1 MIPANTVASIIETAR
16 IEEVVGDFVSLKR
29 RGSNLIGLCPFHQE
43 KTPSFTVSPAKGIF
57 KCFGCGKAGDS
68 TRFIMEHEHYSYPE
82 ALRYLAKKYNI
93 EIEEREQTA
102 EELVALNE
110 RERMFNLNSFAQQY
124 FTSQLFEQEEGRAIG
139 LSYFKE
145 RDFRES
151 IIKKFQ
157 LGYNP
162 DQRDS
167 MSRFAVNQ
175 GYTPDILLKTGL
187 STGTEERLYDRFQGR
202 VIFPIHNLTGK
213 VIGFGGRILQ
223 SDKSKAKYLNSPE
236 SEIYNKSKTLYG
248 IYFAKNAISK
258 LDNCLLVE
266 GYTDVI
272 SMHQAGIENV
282 VASSGTSLTTEQIRL
297 VRRYTK
303 NITMLYDGDKAG
315 INASLR
321 GTDMILEEGMN
332 VRVVLLPEGEDPDS
346 FVRKNRTAEVE
357 AYIKKESKDFISFK
371 TNLLLEEAANDPIRK
386 AGLVKEIVE
395 TIALIPDAIYRSV
408 YVKECSR
415 LMDVEEQTLMNELN
429 KLLRNRLRKQLDK
442 DVPPATPETAVVLPP
457 RQVEGPESKPGYFQE
472 RELVKILLQHG
483 SETLSFEETDED
495 GFPVVYRESV
505 AQFIIDELES
515 DNIFFEH
522 ETHRKI
528 FNTYIASLDKGVIP
542 EQQHFVSNPEP
553 DIALLAVDLLSS
565 PYELHDW
572 ERKKI
577 FVKKEVEVLKHFITT
592 TLYKYKDRIIE
603 NKRIEISNLINS
615 TTDIDEQ
622 IRLITKK
629 KQLDDLRVKI
639 NQALG
644 IVITK

>member
-124 FTSQLFEQEEGRAIG
+124 FSAQLFDQEEGRAIG

-145 RDFRES
+145 RDFREA

-167 MSRFAVNQ
+167 MSRFAVSQ

-332 VRVVLLPEGEDPDS
+332 VRVVMLPEGEDPDS
-346 FVRKNRTAEVE
+346 FVRKNRTTEVE

-429 KLLRNRLRKQLDK
+429 KLLRNKLRKQLDK
-442 DVPPATPETAVVLPP
+442 DIPTAAPDTAPPQPP
-457 RQVEGPESKPGYFQE
+457 KQAEGPESKPGFYQE
-472 RELVKILLQHG
+472 REIVKILLQYG

-505 AQFIIDELES
+505 AQFIIDDLES
-515 DNIFFEH
+515 DSISFEH

-528 FNTYIASLDKGVIP
+528 YHTYTASLDQGVIP

-553 DIALLAVDLLSS
+553 DIALLAVDLLST

-577 FVKKEVEVLKHFITT
+577 FVKKEIEVLKQAITVA
-592 TLYKYKDRIIE
+592 LFRYKEKILEARLTHIASEMRETSDSDVLMKLLRQKKD
-603 NKRIEISNLINS
+603 
-615 TTDIDEQ
+615 
-622 IRLITKK
+622 
-629 KQLDDLRVKI
+629 LDDLRVKI

>member
-1 MIPANTVASIIETAR
+1 MIPANTVASILETAR

-29 RGSNLIGLCPFHQE
+29 RGSNMIGLCPFHQE

-124 FTSQLFEQEEGRAIG
+124 FSTQLFEQEEGRAIG

-145 RDFRES
+145 RDFREA

-162 DQRDS
+162 NQRDAF
-167 MSRFAVNQ
+167 SRHAVSQ

-187 STGTEERLYDRFQGR
+187 STGAEDRLYDRFQAR
-202 VIFPIHNLTGK
+202 VLFPIHNLTGK

-332 VRVVLLPEGEDPDS
+332 VRVVLLPENEDPDS

-429 KLLRNRLRKQLDK
+429 KLLRSKLRKQLDK
-442 DVPPATPETAVVLPP
+442 DLPSAAVEAPAAQTRPAE
-457 RQVEGPESKPGYFQE
+457 EGPEGKPGYFQE
-472 RELVKILLQHG
+472 RELVKILLQYG

-495 GFPVVYRESV
+495 GFPVIYRESV
-505 AQFIIDELES
+505 AQFIIEDLQNDS
-515 DNIFFEH
+515 INFDH
-522 ETHRKI
+522 KTHRKI
-528 FNTYIASLDKGVIP
+528 FDTYALSLDKGVIP

-553 DIALLAVDLLSS
+553 DIALLAVDLLSM

-577 FVKKEVEVLKHFITT
+577 FVKKEIEVLKQAISVALYRYKEKILEIRLSHITNEM
-592 TLYKYKDRIIE
+592 RE
-603 NKRIEISNLINS
+603 
-615 TTDIDEQ
+615 TTDADILMSLLRQ
-622 IRLITKK
+622 KK
-629 KQLDDLRVKI
+629 ELDDLRVRI
-639 NQALG
+639 NQTLG